1 MVGRVIQRGEGER
14 REEKRTR
21 KHTFRNWVLSAL
33 DFYSMYVCAPYA
45 HSAHRGQKTVSDSL
59 GLNMNAGNQIQIHWQ
74 SGQYSPVRQLVL
86 QPGLRVDK
94 AGSSEAHGAKNLGA

>member
-1 MVGRVIQRGEGER
+1 MCGGESYSER
-14 REEKRTR
+14 RRR
-21 KHTFRNWVLSAL
+21 KKGGKEDKKTPSGIGFFLLQIFILCTSV
-33 DFYSMYVCAPYA
+33 PYA

-86 QPGLRVDK
+86 QPGLCVDK
-94 AGSSEAHGAKNLGA
+94 AGSSDAHGAENLGA